1 MGRGFLRPFFFV
13 HRAMSARIWR
23 IIAAVGG
30 AMAVAAGAYAAH
42 GAGEGGQAAVWLE
55 KGARYQMY
63 HSLALLA
70 LAVRGDGW
78 AGGWP
83 GQAAAALFTAG
94 MVLFS
99 GGLYVLALLAWPVV
113 PLIPVGGSCFV
124 AGWLFLGVAAWR
136 AP

>member
-1 MGRGFLRPFFFV
+1 M
-13 HRAMSARIWR
+13 
-23 IIAAVGG
+23 IAAAGG
-30 AMAVAAGAYAAH
+30 AMAVVAGAYAAH
-42 GAGEGGQAAVWLE
+42 GAGEAGQAAVWLE

-63 HSLALLA
+63 HALALLA
-70 LAVRGDGW
+70 LAQWSGMGDW
-78 AGGWP
+78 AGR
-83 GQAAAALFTAG
+83 AAGILFTAG

-99 GGLYVLALLAWPVV
+99 CGLYAMALLSWPVV